1 MQNTYPV
8 PLVLKCTITGREVK
22 YYSRPYIEKRIAKA
36 GDLATLINTFMAKG
50 AKKQKK
56 HTIPA
61 TKTWKG
67 EEIIKS
73 SPEKQ
78 EIASSGETMN
88 KGERVYKYG
97 DGGTCRVVYP

>member
-8 PLVLKCTITGREVK
+8 PLILKCTVTGREVK

-50 AKKQKK
+50 AKKQKQSS
-56 HTIPA
+56 TPS

-67 EEIIKS
+67 QEIIKS
-73 SPEKQ
+73 APEKQ
-78 EIASSGETMN
+78 DEAPTGENMN
-88 KGERVYKYG
+88 KGERVYKYS
-97 DGGTCRVVYP
+97 DGGTCRVVYN